1 MLRTMF
7 KSKIHRATVT
17 HADLHYVGSLTVDL
31 DLMEAA
37 DLLPGEQ
44 VAVVDV
50 TNGARFETYLI
61 AGERGSGVIGVN
73 GAAAHLAQVGD
84 IVIVISYAQLES
96 AEARTFVPAVVH
108 VDGDNRILAVGAD
121 PAEALSEGVS
131 VPPFAVPSAA
141 GTVVA

>member
-1 MLRTMF
+1 MKGTPVLRTMF

-73 GAAAHLAQVGD
+73 GAAARMAHEGD
-84 IVIVISYAQLES
+84 LVIIISYAQMGTKK
-96 AEARTFVPAVVH
+96 ARAYVPTVVH
-108 VDGDNRILAVGAD
+108 VDAQNQIVSIGTD
-121 PAEALSEGVS
+121 PAEAQGEDVQR
-131 VPPFAVPSAA
+131 PPFAV
-141 GTVVA
+141 

>member
-1 MLRTMF
+1 MDVVLRTMF

-50 TNGARFETYLI
+50 TNGSRFETYLI
-61 AGERGSGVIGVN
+61 AGVRGSGVIGVN
-73 GAAAHLAQVGD
+73 GAAAHLAAVGD
-84 IVIVISYAQLES
+84 LVIVISYAQLED
-96 AEARTFVPAVVH
+96 AEARTFQPTVVH
-108 VDGDNRILAVGAD
+108 VDAGNRILEIGAD
-121 PAEALSEGVS
+121 PAEAFTPEAER
-131 VPPFAVPSAA
+131 PPFAL
-141 GTVVA
+141 